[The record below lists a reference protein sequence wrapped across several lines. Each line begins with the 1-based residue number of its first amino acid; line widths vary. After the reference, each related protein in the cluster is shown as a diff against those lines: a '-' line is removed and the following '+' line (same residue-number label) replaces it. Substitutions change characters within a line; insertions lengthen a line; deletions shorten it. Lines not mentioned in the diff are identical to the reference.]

1 MPAAAANEECR
12 CTSQFEG
19 VVYSNIVVA
28 GLASNMTRG
37 KSQTSV
43 AHVVYDR
50 ARTHSTQECRHALHD
65 EIVGVGPLCQLG
77 YNEMPR
83 EEAYL
88 RGLMQSLGVPSSL
101 TEIGIEPTE
110 ETRRLSSKRLW
121 FPVTTRERAWMI
133 WLARA
138 APFTR
143 WWPSLRWSNSRNQPM
158 SICQGYM

>member
-101 TEIGIEPTE
+101 TEIGIEPAE
-110 ETRRLSSKRLW
+110 EYPATIEQALVVSRHYEGKGLDD
-121 FPVTTRERAWMI
+121 
-133 WLARA
+133 LAR
-138 APFTR
+138 PR
-143 WWPSLRWSNSRNQPM
+143 R
-158 SICQGYM
+158 SIHKMVASSPLE